1 MPKLFDVRHPVTR
14 ELDALKALWVDTF
27 HDSPSVVEHFFQNAV
42 TEQDIVVALCD
53 NTVASALYML
63 DSTITNNGKSYRA
76 LYIYA
81 VCTHPD
87 YRGRGLMRACF
98 DFLFEVAKARGVD
111 YLFLV
116 PAGDELF
123 EMYRKLGFKTC
134 LYYSERRVFA
144 KDFNCEAPTTERLD
158 FNSFINIR
166 NSFSDEINLATLGE
180 RAFNGFLMTDSESIG
195 AIKVGNGYA
204 IYEIEDGGV
213 TVHELFGDKKI
224 LLKSVLDLTGV
235 DALTLRGFSDGASS
249 VPFGMY
255 LAVGDAPEINN
266 AFFGI
271 PYGG

>member
-1 MPKLFDVRHPVTR
+1 MAR
-14 ELDALKALWVDTF
+14 ELDALKGLWVDTF
-27 HDSPSVVEHFFQNAV
+27 HDSPVVVEHFFKTAV
-42 TEQDIVVALCD
+42 TEQDIVVAICD
-53 NTVASALYML
+53 GRVASALYML
-63 DSTITNNGKSYRA
+63 DSTITNNGKSYKA

-98 DFLFEVAKARGVD
+98 DLLSEVAKARGVD

-123 EMYRKLGFKTC
+123 KMYEKLGFKTC
-134 LYYSERRVFA
+134 FYYSEGTVFA
-144 KDFNCEAPTTERLD
+144 RDLNCKAPTSERLD
-158 FNSFINIR
+158 FDSFINIR
-166 NSFSDEINLATLGE
+166 NSYSRKFNLATLGE
-180 RAFNGFLMTDSESIG
+180 RAFNGFLMPGSESIG

-213 TVHELFGDKKI
+213 TVHELFGDEKI
-224 LLKSVLDLTGV
+224 LLKSVFDLTRV
-235 DALTLRGFSDGASS
+235 EALTLRGFSDGNSS

-255 LAVGDAPEINN
+255 SVVGDAPEINN